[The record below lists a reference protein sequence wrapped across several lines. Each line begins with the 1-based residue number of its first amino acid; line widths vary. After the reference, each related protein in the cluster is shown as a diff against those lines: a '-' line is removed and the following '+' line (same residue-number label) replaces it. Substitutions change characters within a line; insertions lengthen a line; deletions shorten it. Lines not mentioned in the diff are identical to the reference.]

1 MLSHHALS
9 EKYAIIEEI
18 ERQRIAAQQ
27 LLTEL
32 QDKLYETLA
41 LMRKNGTRGE
51 CDSYPSY
58 CYWLADIWLAYGFSD
73 NEPEHPRKKRR
84 KQSTETEEV
93 QQVGPAMSRSCEICL
108 RSRPKAR
115 TDKHICSDDTHPR
128 QYP

>member
-41 LMRKNGTRGE
+41 LMHKNGTR
-51 CDSYPSY
+51 
-58 CYWLADIWLAYGFSD
+58 AYGFSD

-115 TDKHICSDDTHPR
+115 TDKHICSDDTHP
-128 QYP
+128 